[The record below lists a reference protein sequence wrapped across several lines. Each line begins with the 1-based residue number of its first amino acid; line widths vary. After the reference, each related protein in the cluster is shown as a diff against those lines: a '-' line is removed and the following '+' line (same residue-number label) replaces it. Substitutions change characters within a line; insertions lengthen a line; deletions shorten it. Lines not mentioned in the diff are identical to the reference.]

1 MSVCQDKTRN
11 RTSSLALCGGL
22 DLARRDPAA
31 MDAENSA
38 RLGPDQT
45 VAECDGLPPEE
56 EDDDAQGL
64 SETYTIQ
71 SLDILEAILHM
82 ETRKHRCRRRLGAV
96 VANIEKQATLFQQ
109 LCFKTLKEA
118 LVFFLVTRNVRLLNG
133 PKEFVPQVRH
143 RGSLTSHPPQEF
155 NPIIDKRTNFRTR
168 NICCVPLRLGDKVI
182 GCIQLLNKLHGLDFV
197 NEDINFLRSM
207 SDYVS
212 HVFTYTPFIDDR
224 NATLHFGDAWTAR
237 ALQATI
243 SNEPLRSPES
253 NPALFW
259 LSRAIADALDAEHCS
274 LWMTSP
280 GTHSLTLA
288 ATTLQKELADDPLP
302 RSAVAERV
310 TEFGASVNIV
320 DAARDIRFEVDSERP
335 SPYATRTMVCIPLM
349 RGAQDADEQ
358 PTGCVQLFNKLNGSV
373 FTALDVKKLQVK
385 SKQRACR
392 NQ

>member
-133 PKEFVPQVRH
+133 PKEFVPQWLQLLTEVLEVERATIFLWDAR
-143 RGSLTSHPPQEF
+143 RGELYSRCATGGLSQAIRLKSGSGIAGCVYATGQPVIVEKAYSHPRF

-168 NICCVPLRLGDKVI
+168 NICCVPLRLGDKVRDK
-182 GCIQLLNKLHGLDFV
+182 CILELGG
-197 NEDINFLRSM
+197 
-207 SDYVS
+207 
-212 HVFTYTPFIDDR
+212 FI
-224 NATLHFGDAWTAR
+224 
-237 ALQATI
+237 
-243 SNEPLRSPES
+243 
-253 NPALFW
+253 
-259 LSRAIADALDAEHCS
+259 
-274 LWMTSP
+274 
-280 GTHSLTLA
+280 
-288 ATTLQKELADDPLP
+288 
-302 RSAVAERV
+302 
-310 TEFGASVNIV
+310 
-320 DAARDIRFEVDSERP
+320 
-335 SPYATRTMVCIPLM
+335 
-349 RGAQDADEQ
+349 
-358 PTGCVQLFNKLNGSV
+358 
-373 FTALDVKKLQVK
+373 
-385 SKQRACR
+385 
-392 NQ
+392 